1 MTTIAYDTKT
11 LVSDS
16 RSSMG
21 DIIYEEDAKKIFAD
35 VGPFAVIGIAGS
47 YQDAMDT
54 IKIISDYTQVDHIRG
69 IPVEELGESNLIG
82 ITYEG
87 ELWSYAGDMSCR
99 LREDKPFAIGSGS
112 QYALAAM
119 DLGKTAEEAVKYAST
134 RDMYTNDVT
143 QVAALFT
150 EPEEDDDIISNKEER
165 DSSTI

>member
-21 DIIYEEDAKKIFAD
+21 EVIYEEDAQKIFPD
-35 VGPFAVIGIAGS
+35 VGPFAVVGIAGS

-54 IKIISDYTQVDHIRG
+54 INVISDYTKVDHIRG
-69 IPVEELGESNLIG
+69 IPVEELGESALIG

-99 LREDKPFAIGSGS
+99 LRADKPFAIGSGGS
-112 QYALAAM
+112 YALAAM
-119 DLGKTAEEAVKYAST
+119 DLGSTAEEAVIYAST
-134 RDMYTNDVT
+134 RDMFTNSVV
-143 QVAALFT
+143 QVAQICNDT
-150 EPEEDDDIISNKEER
+150 PPEIEDEPGEENEEVK
-165 DSSTI
+165 T